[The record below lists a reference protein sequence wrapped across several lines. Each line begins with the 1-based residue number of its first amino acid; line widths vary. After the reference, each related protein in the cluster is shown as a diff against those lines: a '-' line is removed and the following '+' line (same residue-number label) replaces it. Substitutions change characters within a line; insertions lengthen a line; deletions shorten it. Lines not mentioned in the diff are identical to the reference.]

1 MVGCRLGPAAGEERL
16 MTEKQLDL
24 FTELPPA
31 SPALTL
37 VAFDLETTGL
47 KASNGDI
54 IEIAGVKFSLDG
66 KEIGSRQQFANPG
79 YPVPEVITKITG
91 ITTEMV
97 VGAPS
102 PLDAVQQFLTWA
114 GDSSLLVAH
123 NAPFDAQF
131 MVSCFRKNKK
141 NIPALQVFDTLPW
154 ARTCWPGLPNHKL
167 GTLLKKVSANTEG
180 LHRSLAD
187 ARGVMALA
195 LHFLEAEKDREA
207 AVIKRAMDLQ
217 QMSRV
222 NYWR

>member
-1 MVGCRLGPAAGEERL
+1 MADL
-16 MTEKQLDL
+16 QLDL
-24 FTELPPA
+24 FAEPPPA
-31 SPALTL
+31 DPGLSL

-54 IEIAGVKFSLDG
+54 IEIAGVKFCLDG
-66 KEIGSRQQFANPG
+66 RELGTRQQFANPG

-97 VGAPS
+97 AGAPP
-102 PLDAVQQFLTWA
+102 PLEAVRDFLEWA
-114 GDSSLLVAH
+114 GDGSVLVAH

-131 MVSCFRKNKK
+131 MTACFRKNRKPL
-141 NIPALQVFDTLPW
+141 PALQVFDTLPW
-154 ARTCWPGLPNHKL
+154 ARACWPALPNHKL
-167 GTLLKKVSANTEG
+167 GTLLKKVQADTEG

-195 LHFLEAEKDREA
+195 LHFLSMEPDREG
-207 AVIKRAMDLQ
+207 AVVKRVMDLQ

-222 NYWR
+222 NYWK